1 MLAGFDEPERIFQL
15 AHPDLEN
22 LLEALRA
29 SSVESSSL
37 PLPEDLSTAGR
48 MKFVGRRSDLQQ
60 VLAEAWTSA
69 PQSCEGGEGGAATA
83 VWVLGEPGVGKT
95 RFAAEVATMAHQR
108 GALVL
113 FGRCDE
119 LVQDPYQPFVQA
131 LRWYINQRTTAQLAT
146 SLGGDPAPLARLVPE
161 LGSRFPS
168 MLADIG
174 GATEVEQHRLFES
187 VLSWL
192 AGLAVGGPVV
202 FVVDDAHWADRPT
215 LAMLAHLLKSAV
227 PTRLLVVG
235 TARDTDPDTNDL
247 LASIIDQLARTGRS
261 RRLRLEGLDAVEV
274 ASLISS
280 SKLQV
285 DVPDR
290 LARRIVDQT
299 AGNPLFIGA
308 VLAGLEAR
316 GFGDDTGLPG
326 DLVSAVRT
334 RVRRLDPRVQDLL
347 QVAALVGL
355 EFSLLVIAGAHGIAE
370 VDALTGLESA
380 VRAAL
385 VDEIA
390 VNRFRFAHALVRDV
404 LFGDVSAS
412 RRSRLHASIAAS
424 IQRTFAQDLDPHLR
438 SLAYHCAASELS
450 DLQEKAIYF
459 ADRAAKQAIHQVAF
473 LAAVDDLSLAL
484 EVSDRIGAPVSVR
497 YDLTMA
503 MGEAQALSGL
513 HHACLSTYRAR
524 HRTGAA
530 TTGLGTVGSSRC
542 QLRRGK
548 LAARVTWSAGPAA
561 PERSRRPSARPRG
574 RDVGRWGACPGTCL
588 LRRGGRRRPSGG
600 RRPAARPCP
609 CRPRGPAPRHRH
621 SHRHSAEE
629 PAGRTR
635 RHARPSA
642 RGARPRG

>member
-1 MLAGFDEPERIFQL
+1 M
-15 AHPDLEN
+15 
-22 LLEALRA
+22 
-29 SSVESSSL
+29 
-37 PLPEDLSTAGR
+37 
-48 MKFVGRRSDLQQ
+48 
-60 VLAEAWTSA
+60 
-69 PQSCEGGEGGAATA
+69 
-83 VWVLGEPGVGKT
+83 
-95 RFAAEVATMAHQR
+95 
-108 GALVL
+108 
-113 FGRCDE
+113 
-119 LVQDPYQPFVQA
+119 
-131 LRWYINQRTTAQLAT
+131 
-146 SLGGDPAPLARLVPE
+146 
-161 LGSRFPS
+161 
-168 MLADIG
+168 
-174 GATEVEQHRLFES
+174 
-187 VLSWL
+187 
-192 AGLAVGGPVV
+192 
-202 FVVDDAHWADRPT
+202 
-215 LAMLAHLLKSAV
+215 
-227 PTRLLVVG
+227 
-235 TARDTDPDTNDL
+235 
-247 LASIIDQLARTGRS
+247 
-261 RRLRLEGLDAVEV
+261 EV

-308 VLAGLEAR
+308 VLAGLEAH

-326 DLVSAVRT
+326 DLVEHAVRT

-412 RRSRLHASIAAS
+412 RRARLHASIAAS

-438 SLAYHCAASELS
+438 SLAYHSAASELS

-459 ADRAAKQAIHQVAF
+459 ADRAAKQAIDQVAF

-513 HHACLSTYRAR
+513 HHACLSTYDRATELARQQQDWARLARAAVNFEEVSWRPGSHGRAALQLLREAGGHQLDPGVETLVDGALARALAYCGEADEGSRLAVDVLQRAR
-524 HRTGAA
+524 ALADDNVLLHAIDIRTG
-530 TTGLGTVGSSRC
+530 TMPRNRPVDLDEM
-542 QLRRGK
+542 
-548 LAARVTWSAGPAA
+548 LALLQEALELEARVGEAGRLTTDVAGLMANLVQIRLERGDIDAA
-561 PERSRRPSARPRG
+561 LATLAEAEHTAHGGSMRFRHYVVSSLKQVLTFCSGTSRRRKATPSSSST
-574 RDVGRWGACPGTCL
+574 WE
-588 LRRGGRRRPSGG
+588 
-600 RRPAARPCP
+600 
-609 CRPRGPAPRHRH
+609 
-621 SHRHSAEE
+621 RHSATMSRV
-629 PAGRTR
+629 PMVCRC
-635 RHARPSA
+635 S
-642 RGARPRG
+642 